1 MAIEDEGVALFVDFA
16 LWAPTAPLLRS
27 KLTRLARS
35 KLRPTNANTE
45 YAVLMVEDLDH
56 VSPVGACPRGAA
68 WRRKFLPAKITE

>member
-1 MAIEDEGVALFVDFA
+1 MAIEDEAVALFVDFA

-45 YAVLMVEDLDH
+45 CAALMVADLDH
-56 VSPVGACPRGAA
+56 VSPAGACPRGAA
-68 WRRKFLPAKITE
+68 A